1 MIGILFFGKPLLR
14 NAVYRES
21 RAGPFK
27 DRVALLCGGETGFT
41 VPIDDVPALTDR
53 LLRLLTDR
61 ALARRMGEAGRLRA
75 QRHFT
80 WERVVQRM
88 MQTIEPVVGALP
100 RAG

>member
-1 MIGILFFGKPLLR
+1 MTRPD
-14 NAVYRES
+14 
-21 RAGPFK
+21 GP
-27 DRVALLCGGETGFT
+27 RGFT